1 MSFRL
6 RSVVVYN
13 ESGDSRLI
21 EFQRSGLNVL
31 TGVAKKGKSAII
43 DIVDY
48 CLGRNECYVAAG
60 VIWEHVSWF
69 GVEIVQADD
78 VLFIGRR
85 CPGEGKR
92 TSPDIFVRRGEFES
106 LPLFEDLRKNE
117 TEEGL
122 TSLVTRLCGIAE
134 NEHRPVSGSRRPLG
148 ATIRHALFVCLQKQ
162 DEIASRDRLFHRQG
176 EPFIPQAI
184 KDTMPYFL
192 GAVEEEHFL
201 WQSELDDARSQ
212 LARLEARRDA
222 GRSDEEA
229 MRGRIRRL
237 LRDAHRV
244 GLVGD
249 EVGLDSV
256 GEGLAVLRTVEQSD
270 VRSPGIV
277 AGRTE
282 AIGRL
287 ENEVRLLQE
296 RLNEVIG
303 DIGTTRH
310 FLREQNTY
318 TREVGEQRARLE
330 TVGLYT
336 GSSDGDHVCPVCE
349 SRLEVAT
356 ASQSDLEESLKELDK
371 QLQAVGAERPHLQER
386 LDSLGKRRAD
396 VEAAIVSMQ
405 RDLER
410 AYADDE
416 RARLQRDE
424 AIERARVVGRIG
436 ALVDDAGRED
446 DRTALDLQI
455 EEARARVAMLSDR
468 VDMEDVEERVF
479 TFLNLIADYM
489 TEYAGRLELEHA
501 EGRIRL
507 DLKRLSVVAETV
519 SGPIPLYRIGS
530 GENWVGYH
538 VVALLALHR
547 WFRER
552 QRPVPGFLVL
562 DQPSQAHYPADSD
575 ADSVDDVDRVA
586 VHKLF
591 RFLHEESARI
601 GEGFQLIVL
610 DHASFDDDWFE
621 DAVVENWRGDAGL
634 IPAEWI
640 GGEGA

>member
-1 MSFRL
+1 MSFTL
-6 RSVVVYN
+6 RSAVVYN
-13 ESGDSRLI
+13 EHGESRRV
-21 EFQRSGLNVL
+21 EFRRSGLNVL

-60 VIWEHVSWF
+60 VIWEHASWF
-69 GVEIVQADD
+69 GVEVVQGND

-85 CPGEGKR
+85 CPGDGKR
-92 TSPDIFVRRGEFES
+92 TSPDIFVRRGNYES
-106 LPLFEDLRKNE
+106 LPRFEDLRKNE

-134 NEHRPVSGSRRPLG
+134 NEHRPASGSRRPLE

-192 GAVEEEHFL
+192 GAVEEDHFL
-201 WQSELDDARSQ
+201 LQAELDDARGQ
-212 LARLEARRDA
+212 LARLEAQRDA

-229 MRGRIRRL
+229 TRGRIRRL
-237 LRDAHRV
+237 VRDAQRV
-244 GLVGD
+244 GLVRD
-249 EVGLDSV
+249 EVVSDTLQ
-256 GEGLAVLRTVEQSD
+256 EGLAVLRTVAQSD
-270 VRSPGIV
+270 VRSPEIV
-277 AGRTE
+277 ARGSE
-282 AIGRL
+282 VIGRL
-287 ENEVRLLQE
+287 ESEVRSLQG
-296 RLNEVIG
+296 RLNDLIG
-303 DIGTTRH
+303 EIGATRH
-310 FLREQNTY
+310 FLREQSAY

-330 TVGLYT
+330 ALDLYT
-336 GSSDGDHVCPVCE
+336 GSSDDDHVCPVCE
-349 SRLEVAT
+349 SRLEVPT
-356 ASQSDLEESLKELDK
+356 ASQVDLAESLEELDK
-371 QLQAVGAERPHLQER
+371 QLASVGAERPHLQER
-386 LDSLGKRRAD
+386 LDSLGKRRAE
-396 VEAAIVSMQ
+396 VEATIVSTQ

-424 AIERARVVGRIG
+424 AIERARVIGRIG
-436 ALVDDAGRED
+436 ALVDDAGLEN

-455 EEARARVAMLSDR
+455 EEARTRVAMLSDR

-552 QRPVPGFLVL
+552 HRPVPGFLVL

-586 VHKLF
+586 VHSLF
-591 RFLHEESARI
+591 RFLHDEAERI
-601 GEGFQLIVL
+601 GDGFQLIVL

-621 DAVVENWRGDAGL
+621 RDVVENWRGDAGL

-640 GGEGA
+640 EGDRG

>member
-1 MSFRL
+1 MSFTL

-13 ESGDSRLI
+13 GRGESRSIGFRP
-21 EFQRSGLNVL
+21 SGLNVL

-43 DIVDY
+43 DILDY
-48 CLGRNECYVAAG
+48 CLGRSECYVAAG
-60 VIWEHVSWF
+60 VIWEHTSWF

-85 CPGEGKR
+85 CPYEGKR
-92 TSPDIFVRRGEFES
+92 TSPDIFVRRGEFRS
-106 LPLFEDLRKNE
+106 LPSHGDLRKNE

-122 TSLVTRLCGIAE
+122 TSLVTRLCGIVE
-134 NEHRPVSGSRRPLG
+134 NEYRPVSGFRRPLE

-176 EPFIPQAI
+176 EPYIPQAI

-192 GAVEEEHFL
+192 GAVAEDHFL
-201 WQSELDDARSQ
+201 WQSELDDARGM
-212 LARLEARRDA
+212 LGRLEARRNA
-222 GRSDEEA
+222 GRRDEDA
-229 MRGRIRRL
+229 MRGTVRRL
-237 LRDAHRV
+237 LRDAQRV

-249 EVGLDSV
+249 DGGSDSLEDGL
-256 GEGLAVLRTVEQSD
+256 GVLRSVAQSD
-270 VRSPGIV
+270 VRSPEIV
-277 AGRTE
+277 ARGSE
-282 AIGRL
+282 AIVRL
-287 ENEVRLLQE
+287 ENEVRSLQE

-303 DIGTTRH
+303 DIGATRH

-318 TREVGEQRARLE
+318 TSEVGEQRARLAAL
-330 TVGLYT
+330 GLYT
-336 GSSDGDHVCPVCE
+336 GSSDQDDVCPVCE
-349 SRLEVAT
+349 SRLEAPT
-356 ASQSDLEESLKELDK
+356 ASHSDLVQSLAELDK
-371 QLQAVGAERPHLQER
+371 QLDAVGAERPHLLER
-386 LDSLGKRRAD
+386 LDGLGKRRVE
-396 VEAAIVSMQ
+396 VEAAIVAMQ
-405 RDLER
+405 RDLAR
-410 AYADDE
+410 TYADDE

-424 AIERARVVGRIG
+424 AIERARVIGRIG
-436 ALVDDAGRED
+436 ALVDDAGLED
-446 DRTALDLQI
+446 DMASLDLQI
-455 EEARARVAMLSDR
+455 EEARARVVMLADR
-468 VDMEDVEERVF
+468 VDMDEVEERVF

-489 TEYAGRLELEHA
+489 TEYASRLELEHA

-575 ADSVDDVDRVA
+575 ADSAEDVDRVA
-586 VHKLF
+586 VHRLF
-591 RFLHEESARI
+591 RFLHDESVRI

-621 DAVVENWRGDAGL
+621 ADVVENWRGDAGL

-640 GGEGA
+640 QELI